1 MPTDRADAWTRLGQL
16 LVERRIDLNPRYKN
30 RRTFCE
36 ERGVDY
42 KVVSDIETTKRTN
55 FGRDTIAHLEVGY
68 EVKAGGIQAVLDG
81 AEVLPP
87 RELVNPFEGVNDLE
101 EAIRNRTDLSDEGKQ
116 TMISIYRAYRD
127 KP

>member
-81 AEVLPP
+81 ATTLPP
-87 RELVNPFEGVNDLE
+87 RESQNPFEGVDNVE
-101 EAIRNRTDLSDEGKQ
+101 EALRNLPGLADEHRQIMMQ
-116 TMISIYRAYRD
+116 TLRAFLD